1 MMETYSHLSP
11 RCRIYN
17 IERDIEKEHKE
28 LVAKFKASALRAQ
41 SYLAHSGW
49 EYKEL
54 SLCCSNKERS
64 VIKRRHEE
72 RLSTAKVAWEAAQH
86 ESKCVFK
93 AAEKACVAAARLAER
108 EQDDGKIK
116 SRLVK
121 AKAEEKAA
129 RKRCKSA
136 LKAAEKAFRIE
147 VRLAE
152 EEQKGRL
159 LRARRDVC
167 KNWDGS
173 ESRLERVL
181 DNIAS
186 SGHASMEQMDS
197 INKRM
202 GRAQTLSLSL
212 RECSEDEIAE
222 MMEEE
227 SQLCQGVLTDIR
239 RMQLASSSGKSPPA
253 SRQKKDTKT
262 IQRGKALAE
271 ARGMLRILGRYRK
284 DWDSTRGRCKTTSK
298 GHIRQGWRSKSRVN
312 GRGRRRK
319 SHPLQGP
326 THSHSTCCGCCFC
339 FCARHLGGSDPG
351 REFASSSQLAMA
363 RSYFANAGILA
374 KVEQHAPDASSLSLL
389 LLATALVFC
398 SLSSLPAMLENKRR
412 AMPATTAFAAGNG
425 KFITLETICMCLV
438 FFAALPEGALLLS
451 SVKCLTL
458 KSAAPSDA
466 IMAVRAKIE
475 AEWVDEHASTTW
487 NTVSSESCPEHKEWG
502 EPASQN
508 KRCSDQPAASNQ
520 KQKRAM
526 AAAAAAELK
535 LNQKWGG
542 DGAIAGRAENDSP
555 REEPRKIPVVVANS
569 TGGGEVEEVTIGS
582 PQGARSKAPA
592 QGTNIGHISF
602 RRNTRATNVELPT
615 LQEVDGSQ
623 QPEQTGGKSR
633 TGAEVEVESA
643 AAEVALPTDKELGDQ
658 HTHALD
664 EGIRSGAMHVEEF
677 EFSQEDSNAC
687 VPISM
692 YESLLHSLSQCGI
705 LNDQVMEHGTMLLG
719 PSIAAEVRL
728 REGLPDAAYV
738 SIEDVLPFIQ
748 SLTGEANDFA
758 RAVGDLYGEDRRRL
772 LQLLENDNNVA
783 IGKLVKL
790 DLHRIHILTILT
802 ISFVQPCCATVM
814 HARLQIER
822 MENMSYWIR

>member
-159 LRARRDVC
+159 LMARRDVC

-298 GHIRQGWRSKSRVN
+298 GHTRQGWRSKSRVN

-319 SHPLQGP
+319 SHPSQGL
-326 THSHSTCCGCCFC
+326 THSHSPCCGCCYC

-363 RSYFANAGILA
+363 RSYFANAGILT
-374 KVEQHAPDASSLSLL
+374 KVEQLAPDASSLSLL

-398 SLSSLPAMLENKRR
+398 SLSSLLAMLGSKRR
-412 AMPATTAFAAGNG
+412 VMPATTAFAAGNG

-438 FFAALPEGALLLS
+438 FFAALPEGALPLS
-451 SVKCLTL
+451 SAKCLTL
-458 KSAAPSDA
+458 TSAAPSDA
-466 IMAVRAKIE
+466 IMAVKAKIE
-475 AEWVDEHASTTW
+475 AERVDEHASTTLD
-487 NTVSSESCPEHKEWG
+487 TVSSKSCAEHMEWG
-502 EPASQN
+502 EAASQN
-508 KRCSDQPAASNQ
+508 KRCSDQCNFVKSPVDEVGNSHSNQ
-520 KQKRAM
+520 RKIDEPRSNQCIFVKSPDSRLITVPFHPLKKISDVKR
-526 AAAAAAELK
+526 EIKCRLK
-535 LNQKWGG
+535 LDPSDYSLYINGWCKRLDKDDISLSDYGIAKDSTLVATVPMRAGG
-542 DGAIAGRAENDSP
+542 VATRSGSGSSAAKGIEAIAGRMENDSP
-555 REEPRKIPVVVANS
+555 REEPRNRFLWRWPTQPAA
-569 TGGGEVEEVTIGS
+569 VEW
-582 PQGARSKAPA
+582 
-592 QGTNIGHISF
+592 
-602 RRNTRATNVELPT
+602 RR
-615 LQEVDGSQ
+615 
-623 QPEQTGGKSR
+623 
-633 TGAEVEVESA
+633 
-643 AAEVALPTDKELGDQ
+643 
-658 HTHALD
+658 
-664 EGIRSGAMHVEEF
+664 
-677 EFSQEDSNAC
+677 
-687 VPISM
+687 
-692 YESLLHSLSQCGI
+692 
-705 LNDQVMEHGTMLLG
+705 
-719 PSIAAEVRL
+719 
-728 REGLPDAAYV
+728 
-738 SIEDVLPFIQ
+738 
-748 SLTGEANDFA
+748 
-758 RAVGDLYGEDRRRL
+758 
-772 LQLLENDNNVA
+772 
-783 IGKLVKL
+783 
-790 DLHRIHILTILT
+790 
-802 ISFVQPCCATVM
+802 
-814 HARLQIER
+814 
-822 MENMSYWIR
+822 